1 MCQNTLKCRICNSLD
16 LIEFLSLGQMPIANA
31 FISKDKLP
39 EPEYFFHLRVGFC
52 KKCYMVQLIDLVPK
66 EKLFNANY
74 AYFSSVSKTMESHFK
89 NFTSDVSRKFL
100 NDSNDLVV
108 ELGSN
113 DGIMLKYYKK
123 SGFRTLGIEPSAN
136 VADVARAKG
145 IDTWSVFFNEE
156 TARKIVEEKGKAKA
170 VVGANVICHIPD
182 LHSLVRGIDILLDDD
197 VVCIFEDPYLPDILS
212 ENAYDQVYDEHVYY
226 FSITSLKNLFDKY
239 GLEVFNSQRQST
251 HGGSNRIFVKKK
263 GGKYSVEKKLIDALS
278 MEKEIGLQSLEPYRE
293 FAKNVERSKKE
304 LSETLAKLKAEG
316 KKICAYA
323 ASSKG
328 TVVLNYCNVGTSLLD
343 YVSDSTPTKQ
353 GLYMPGVHVPIVS
366 PGEFT
371 SNPPDY
377 ALLLAWNYEKEIL
390 EKEKEYRGKGGKFII
405 HVPYSRIV

>member
-1 MCQNTLKCRICNSLD
+1 MQDEDIKCKICDSNEI
-16 LIEFLSLGQMPIANA
+16 IEFLSLGQMPIANA
-31 FISKDKLP
+31 FISKDKLS
-39 EPEYFFHLRVGFC
+39 EPEYFFNLRVGFC
-52 KKCYMVQLIDLVPK
+52 KKCYMAQLIDLVPK

-74 AYFSSVSKTMESHFK
+74 AYFSSVSKTMEHHFK
-89 NFTSDVSRKFL
+89 VFAAEVSNNYL
-100 NDSNDLVV
+100 DASNDLVV

-136 VADVARAKG
+136 VADVARSKG

-156 TARKIVEEKGKAKA
+156 TAKKIVEEKGKAKA

-182 LHSLVRGIDILLDDD
+182 LHSLVKGIDILLDDD
-197 VVCIFEDPYLPDILS
+197 GVFIFEDPYLPDIFL

-226 FSITSLKNLFDKY
+226 FSIISLKNLFEQH
-239 GLEVFNSQRQST
+239 GLEVFDAQRQTT
-251 HGGSNRIFVKKK
+251 HGGSNRIFVKKTS
-263 GGKYSVEKKLIDALS
+263 GRYPIEKRLIDALS
-278 MEKEIGLQSLEPYRE
+278 MEKEMGLQSLGPYVE
-293 FAKNVERSKKE
+293 FAENVERSKKD
-304 LSETLAKLKAEG
+304 LSETLKKLKAEG

-366 PGEFT
+366 PEEFT

-390 EKEKEYRGKGGKFII
+390 EKEKLFREKGGKFII

>member
-1 MCQNTLKCRICNSLD
+1 ME

-31 FISKDKLP
+31 FLSKEKLS

-74 AYFSSVSKTMESHFK
+74 AYFSSVSKTMEYHFRD
-89 NFTSDVSRKFL
+89 FAAEVSRKFL

-136 VADVARAKG
+136 VADVARSKG
-145 IDTWSVFFNEE
+145 IDTWSVFFNEK
-156 TARKIVEEKGKAKA
+156 TARKIVEEKGKAKS

-182 LHSLVRGIDILLDDD
+182 LHSLVKGIGILLDNDG
-197 VVCIFEDPYLPDILS
+197 VFIFEDPYLPDILS

-226 FSITSLKNLFDKY
+226 FSVTSLKNLFDKH
-239 GLEVFNSQRQST
+239 GLEVFDAQRQPT

-263 GGKYSVEKKLIDALS
+263 GGKYSVEKELIEALS
-278 MEKEIGLQSLEPYRE
+278 MEKEKGLQSVEPYRE
-293 FAKNVERSKKE
+293 FAENVERSKKE
-304 LSETLAKLKAEG
+304 LYGTLKKIKADG

-328 TVVLNYCNVGTSLLD
+328 TVVLNYCNVDTSLLD

-353 GLYMPGVHVPIVS
+353 GLYMPGVHIPIVS
-366 PGEFT
+366 PEMFA

-390 EKEKEYRGKGGKFII
+390 EKEKEYREKGGKFII
-405 HVPYSRIV
+405 HVPYCRVV